1 MEDLKGG
8 KGRRHALERGGREG
22 SFPFSF
28 LSIGRNQPSE
38 EPPDRKANPQGPGC
52 GSWFAGWAGSIIIE
66 PDFWSIRGMSV
77 QESRN
82 SDDTMDGK
90 KYSKWGELPI
100 NPKITAL

>member
-1 MEDLKGG
+1 
-8 KGRRHALERGGREG
+8 
-22 SFPFSF
+22 
-28 LSIGRNQPSE
+28 
-38 EPPDRKANPQGPGC
+38 
-52 GSWFAGWAGSIIIE
+52 
-66 PDFWSIRGMSV
+66 MSV